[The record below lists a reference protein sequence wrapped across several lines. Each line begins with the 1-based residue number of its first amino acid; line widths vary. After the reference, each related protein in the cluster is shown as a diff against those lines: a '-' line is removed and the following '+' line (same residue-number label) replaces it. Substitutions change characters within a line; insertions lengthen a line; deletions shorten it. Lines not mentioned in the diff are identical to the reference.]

1 MDTTHTIH
9 GVTEKRFPMAP
20 PAWLQTAVLLAG
32 AGQLVIVIGSLAI
45 PVVLKWGSD
54 VAKLR
59 PLTRQVFWTYAGYIW
74 ATNLCF
80 GLISV
85 AGADLLIEGT
95 SLSAAVTG
103 FITLYWAARIVI
115 QFTYFDRSD
124 APSGAFFV
132 FAEIVLVGL
141 FLFFT
146 AVYGYAT
153 FVNVSNVG
161 VS

>member
-1 MDTTHTIH
+1 MTT
-9 GVTEKRFPMAP
+9 
-20 PAWLQTAVLLAG
+20 PAWLQAAVKLAG

-45 PVVLKWGSD
+45 PAVLKWKAD

-59 PLTRQVFWTYAGYIW
+59 PLTRQVFWTYAAYIW

-85 AGADLLIEGT
+85 IGAPLLIEGT
-95 SLSAAVTG
+95 PLSAAVTG

-124 APSGAFFV
+124 APPGAFFV

-141 FLFFT
+141 FFFFT

-153 FVNVSNVG
+153 FVNVSNAG
-161 VS
+161 AS

>member
-1 MDTTHTIH
+1 MGTPRTIYGAIDERLPMTT
-9 GVTEKRFPMAP
+9 
-20 PAWLQTAVLLAG
+20 PAWLQAAVNLAG
-32 AGQLVIVIGSLAI
+32 AGQLVIVVGSLAI
-45 PVVLKWGSD
+45 PAVLKWKAD

-59 PLTRQVFWTYAGYIW
+59 PLTRQVFWTYAAYIW

-85 AGADLLIEGT
+85 VGAPLLIEGT
-95 SLSAAVTG
+95 PLSAAVTG

-115 QFTYFDRSD
+115 QFAYFDRSD

-146 AVYGYAT
+146 AIYGYAT
-153 FVNVSNVG
+153 FVNVSNAG